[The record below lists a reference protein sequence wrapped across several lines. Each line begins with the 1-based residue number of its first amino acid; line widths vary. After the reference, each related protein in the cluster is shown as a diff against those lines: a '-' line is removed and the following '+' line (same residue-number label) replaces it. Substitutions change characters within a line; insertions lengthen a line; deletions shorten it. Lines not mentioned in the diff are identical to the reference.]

1 MSPSSSNE
9 SPPYDTYSAAQS
21 DHGQGPP
28 RKKMRKGTK
37 SCLEC
42 RRRKIKCTFEP
53 GRTAICNE
61 CYARGSTCVDQEH
74 GDLQT
79 YVQTAASEQSS
90 YSLRERVTQLE
101 DLVKQVLHKIPDKE
115 DAGSHGMQSRQ
126 LENDSVDAQAAEVL
140 KSIKQK
146 VGSHPS
152 TLLEE
157 SIVLPGGFRE
167 YAPALT
173 LFDNAVIARK
183 EAPPAVS
190 RAQYNKS
197 KALVAALNQLL
208 PCPADLDIILEAGK
222 DWWQIWKKMFPEISD
237 HRCQNLKE
245 AVSHSLRSEKPAE
258 VAKIMLCIANSVY
271 QMPSG
276 FDWSKLQL
284 KESPEDLMERYINTV
299 NRLIVGDDEIAA
311 TVDGIE
317 CIVLE
322 AKYHINMG
330 RPRRAWLLMHRAIAF
345 AQLLGLHR
353 LSSRKPEN
361 PDGEYVRQVSI
372 WCHLFAGDKFL
383 SLMLGLP
390 YSVQEQYCTQFV
402 PGPMG
407 SILTGATEG
416 ETYLAR
422 MIPII
427 TKTVDRNQ
435 SPIPLPYSATLRI
448 DQDLEELYN
457 HVQTPGWWTTSRF
470 PGSTLEDH
478 FDRLQAQF
486 YHHQI
491 RVFLHMP
498 FMLKSSADKGYQY
511 SHTAAL
517 DSARQM
523 IKYYEALRIE
533 TKVGP
538 FICKIIDFQ
547 AFTAAMLLLLNLCG
561 YAQQSRG
568 ALVMQPDLD
577 QDQQDSALI
586 DVTIN
591 LLRDASKEA
600 GGIVAQQSYKALE
613 MVAQIRHGCDEKSM
627 EECERESCQISI
639 PYFGTV
645 TMAPGKHFVIPKQG
659 TYPKPGEPRK
669 TNSALSGSGMN
680 MNTGLPTPPSLPSS
694 STQPSP
700 LSASMDR
707 VLDSSCPMPNIN
719 PRQPFGATDWIA
731 PGMGSSSYDDVMT
744 RDQDPFVMFDSFMAL
759 PGQGQDFPGSTESSG
774 FTPTAFGQGQMFDP
788 VAQGF
793 PWANGGGDLDQSW
806 NWFTGVEG
814 MPGGQ

>member
-1 MSPSSSNE
+1 MPPSSSNE
-9 SPPYDTYSAAQS
+9 SPPYDTHSAAQS

-61 CYARGSTCVDQEH
+61 CYARGSTCIDQEH

-79 YVQTAASEQSS
+79 YAQTAAPEQSS
-90 YSLRERVTQLE
+90 YSLRERVAQLE
-101 DLVKQVLHKIPDKE
+101 DLVKQVLHKAPDGATYGLNGTPPI
-115 DAGSHGMQSRQ
+115 DRLDPNSI
-126 LENDSVDAQAAEVL
+126 DAQAAEVL

-146 VGSHPS
+146 VGPHPS

-157 SIVLPGGFRE
+157 SIVLPGGVRE
-167 YAPALT
+167 YAPALS
-173 LFDNAVIARK
+173 LFDNAVISRK
-183 EAPPAVS
+183 ELPPAVS

-197 KALVAALNQLL
+197 KALVTALKQLL

-222 DWWQIWKKMFPEISD
+222 DWWQIWRKMFPEISD

-245 AVSHSLRSEKPAE
+245 SVSHSLRSERPAE

-271 QMPSG
+271 QMPAG
-276 FDWSKLQL
+276 FDWSRLQL
-284 KESPEDLMERYINTV
+284 KESPEELMERYINTV
-299 NRLIVGDDEIAA
+299 NRLVIVDDEIAA
-311 TVDGIE
+311 TIDGIE

-322 AKYHINMG
+322 SKYHINMG
-330 RPRRAWLLMHRAIAF
+330 RPRRAWLLMRRAIAF

-353 LSSRKPEN
+353 LSSRTPAQA
-361 PDGEYVRQVSI
+361 DGEYARQVSL
-372 WCHLFAGDKFL
+372 WCHLFAGEKFL

-390 YSVQEQYCTQFV
+390 YSVQEQYCEPYM
-402 PGPMG
+402 PGPNSAG
-407 SILTGATEG
+407 FAGTTEG
-416 ETYLAR
+416 EIYLAK

-427 TKTVDRNQ
+427 TKVIDRNQ
-435 SPIPLPYSATLRI
+435 SPTPMPYAATLRI
-448 DQDLEELYN
+448 DQDIEELYN
-457 HVQTPGWWTTSRF
+457 AQDPAWWTTSMF
-470 PGSTLEDH
+470 PGATPDVH

-486 YHHQI
+486 YHHQM

-498 FMLKSSADKGYQY
+498 FMLKSSANKRYQY

-517 DSARQM
+517 ESARQM
-523 IKYYEALRIE
+523 IRYYEALRSE

-538 FICKIIDFQ
+538 FICKLIDFQ

-568 ALVMQPDLD
+568 AVVMQPDLD

-586 DVTIN
+586 DITIN
-591 LLRDASKEA
+591 LLQDASKEA

-613 MVAQIRHGCDEKSM
+613 MVAEIRHGCDEKSM
-627 EECERESCQISI
+627 EECAGDNRCQISI

-645 TMAPGKHFVIPKQG
+645 TMAPGKNFVIPKAG

-669 TNSALSGSGMN
+669 SISTTPC
-680 MNTGLPTPPSLPSS
+680 MNTGLPTPPSLPSV

-700 LSASMDR
+700 LSANTDR
-707 VLDSSCPMPNIN
+707 VLDSGCPSDTTN
-719 PRQPFGATDWIA
+719 PHASFGTTDWVA
-731 PGMGSSSYDDVMT
+731 PGMGNVSYDDVMI

-759 PGQGQDFPGSTESSG
+759 PPQQDFPTSTESSG
-774 FTPTAFGQGQMFDP
+774 FTPSGFTPAAFAQGQSYDP
-788 VAQGF
+788 IAQGF
-793 PWANGGGDLDQSW
+793 PWATTGGDLDQSW
-806 NWFTGVEG
+806 NWFTGADG
-814 MPGGQ
+814 MH

>member
-1 MSPSSSNE
+1 
-9 SPPYDTYSAAQS
+9 
-21 DHGQGPP
+21 
-28 RKKMRKGTK
+28 MRKGTK

-53 GRTAICNE
+53 ARTAICNE
-61 CYARGSTCVDQEH
+61 CYARGSTCIDQEH
-74 GDLQT
+74 GDLQSHS
-79 YVQTAASEQSS
+79 QTAVSEQSS

-101 DLVKQVLHKIPDKE
+101 DLVKQVLNKVPDRVTY
-115 DAGSHGMQSRQ
+115 GNNGTPPPRHG
-126 LENDSVDAQAAEVL
+126 DPDGVDAQAAEVL

-146 VGSHPS
+146 VGPHPS

-157 SIVLPGGFRE
+157 SIVLPGGVRE
-167 YAPALT
+167 YAPALS

-183 EAPPAVS
+183 ELPRAIS

-197 KALVAALNQLL
+197 KALVTALNQLL

-222 DWWQIWKKMFPEISD
+222 DWWQIWRKMFPEISD
-237 HRCQNLKE
+237 HRCRNLKE
-245 AVSHSLRSEKPAE
+245 SVSHSLRSESPAE

-271 QMPSG
+271 QMPAG
-276 FDWSKLQL
+276 FDWSQLQL
-284 KESPEDLMERYINTV
+284 KESPEELMERYINTV
-299 NRLIVGDDEIAA
+299 NRLIIVDDEIAA

-322 AKYHINMG
+322 SKYHINMG

-353 LSSRKPEN
+353 LSSRKPEK
-361 PDGEYVRQVSI
+361 PDGEYARQVSL

-390 YSVQEQYCTQFV
+390 YSVQEQYCQPYI
-402 PGPMG
+402 PGPN
-407 SILTGATEG
+407 SEG
-416 ETYLAR
+416 FPGTTVGEMYLAK

-427 TKTVDRNQ
+427 TKVVDRNQ
-435 SPIPLPYSATLRI
+435 SPTPMPYSATLRI
-448 DQDLEELYN
+448 DQDIEELYN
-457 HVQTPGWWTTSRF
+457 AQDVAWWTTSMF
-470 PGSTLEDH
+470 SGATPEDH

-486 YHHQI
+486 YHHQM
-491 RVFLHMP
+491 RLFLHMP
-498 FMLKSSADKGYQY
+498 FMLKSSADKRYQY

-517 DSARQM
+517 DSARHM
-523 IKYYEALRIE
+523 IRYYEALRIE

-538 FICKIIDFQ
+538 FICKLIDFQ

-561 YAQQSRG
+561 YSQQSRG
-568 ALVMQPDLD
+568 AVVMQPDLD

-591 LLRDASKEA
+591 LLRDGSKEA

-613 MVAQIRHGCDEKSM
+613 MVAQIRHGIDDKAM
-627 EECERESCQISI
+627 EDCQQETCQISI

-645 TMAPGKHFVIPKQG
+645 TMAPGKHFIIPKAG
-659 TYPKPGEPRK
+659 TYPKPGEPPK
-669 TNSALSGSGMN
+669 KSMATTPGMN
-680 MNTGLPTPPSLPSS
+680 MNTGLPTPPSLQSG

-700 LSASMDR
+700 LSASIDR
-707 VLDSSCPMPNIN
+707 VLDSSCPSGEPNLSA
-719 PRQPFGATDWIA
+719 PFGATNWIA
-731 PGMGSSSYDDVMT
+731 PGMGNASYEDVMI
-744 RDQDPFVMFDSFMAL
+744 RDQDTLVMFDSFMAL
-759 PGQGQDFPGSTESSG
+759 PPQQDFPSSTESSG
-774 FTPTAFGQGQMFDP
+774 FTPSGFTPAAFGQGQPFDP
-788 VAQGF
+788 IVAGF

-806 NWFTGVEG
+806 NWFTGADG
-814 MPGGQ
+814 MH

>member
-9 SPPYDTYSAAQS
+9 SPPYDTHSAAQS

-61 CYARGSTCVDQEH
+61 CYARGSTCIDQEH
-74 GDLQT
+74 GDLQA
-79 YVQTAASEQSS
+79 YAQTAASEQSS

-101 DLVKQVLHKIPDKE
+101 DLVKQVLHKAPDRGNN
-115 DAGSHGMQSRQ
+115 GSNGTHSHRY
-126 LENDSVDAQAAEVL
+126 LETDSVDAQAAEVL

-146 VGSHPS
+146 VVGPHSS

-157 SIVLPGGFRE
+157 SIVLPGGVRE

-173 LFDNAVIARK
+173 LFDNAVIARRDQPQ
-183 EAPPAVS
+183 AIS

-222 DWWQIWKKMFPEISD
+222 DWWQIWRKMFPEISD

-245 AVSHSLRSEKPAE
+245 SVSHSLRSEKPAE

-271 QMPSG
+271 QMPPG
-276 FDWSKLQL
+276 FDWSRLQL

-299 NRLIVGDDEIAA
+299 NRLVVGDDEIAA

-322 AKYHINMG
+322 SKYHINMG

-353 LSSRKPEN
+353 LSSRKPEG

-390 YSVQEQYCTQFV
+390 YSVQEQYCNPYI
-402 PGPMG
+402 PG
-407 SILTGATEG
+407 SNSENFIGATVG
-416 ETYLAR
+416 EMYLAR
-422 MIPII
+422 MIPVI
-427 TKTVDRNQ
+427 TKIVDRNQ
-435 SPIPLPYSATLRI
+435 SPTPLPYSATLRI

-457 HVQTPGWWTTSRF
+457 IQNPGWWTTSRF
-470 PGSTLEDH
+470 PGASLEDH

-561 YAQQSRG
+561 YSQQSRG
-568 ALVMQPDLD
+568 ATVMQPDLD
-577 QDQQDSALI
+577 RDQQDSALI
-586 DVTIN
+586 DVTVN

-613 MVAQIRHGCDEKSM
+613 MVAQIRHGCDENSM

-645 TMAPGKHFVIPKQG
+645 TMAPGKHFVVPKQG

-669 TNSALSGSGMN
+669 QTTALSGSGVN
-680 MNTGLPTPPSLPSS
+680 HNTGLPTPPSLPSS

-700 LSASMDR
+700 LSVSMDR
-707 VLDSSCPMPNIN
+707 VLDSSHPMPGVTL
-719 PRQPFGATDWIA
+719 RQPYDWIA
-731 PGMGSSSYDDVMT
+731 SGTGTASYDDVI

-759 PGQGQDFPGSTESSG
+759 PGQGQDFPSSTESSS
-774 FTPTAFGQGQMFDP
+774 FTPAVFGQGQAFDP
-788 VAQGF
+788 IAQGF